1 MDALWPVKAIHL
13 RAFPGL
19 KIETWG
25 TQISCNYSPE
35 TSATRLKNPSSAC
48 AIFTFLGRLAVI
60 GPLTEEYCRMVGDMF
75 IALPGPL

>member
-25 TQISCNYSPE
+25 TQDCGDVAFPDLKVE
-35 TSATRLKNPSSAC
+35 TSGIQLISLKMMAP
-48 AIFTFLGRLAVI
+48 FGGLLGF
-60 GPLTEEYCRMVGDMF
+60 GDM
-75 IALPGPL
+75 